1 MATIYKYKTTTTVDV
16 YRDINSF
23 DRNENP
29 ISTIPS
35 DKFVYGKYE
44 NSAQTFRQFY
54 NDPGGIQSIGWA
66 KTNFFIKDISYSP
79 ATTSSSTTT
88 NTTPKTNTNTSP
100 TKTKPKTNNTTVVNG
115 TVLPNS
121 NIYSQYIVKVSGG
134 LNIRQTTNANSTALG
149 SLPNGTRIYAKSA
162 IATGWSE
169 YSKDGKFPTGYVSSK
184 YLEKVTE
191 ASPPFAP
198 VTPITSPT
206 FSTSS
211 LASLVNLTPKPT
223 VYQANRADTLQNLEN
238 NNILQQ
244 DLKNVAALL
253 DPLKTAALNGT
264 LNKDTLKAFGNQLWE
279 TEKQKLIKAGTDNEL
294 ITLYKTKY
302 DLIKKE
308 LQLEA
313 EHALAI
319 IKLKYLRTPK
329 AVLTNAATGSE
340 RTANAGDIIRGE
352 GNLGETGS
360 FGPTLSQQLNNQQV
374 VTDSGTVDEATL
386 RLNEAI
392 AGSRFIPA
400 SLKFEIPTSIGDLY
414 PLDQKVID
422 DYLAAPTESRT
433 ELTVANL
440 YYYIQNSSEVQKR
453 NEQYTQKIAELQRSQ
468 IQPQINQN
476 GGFTNTNPFT
486 PNGGL
491 PASFAGNG
499 VTTVNGFNTTSK
511 KSPLTSL
518 TSYTPSPQLQTSTNN
533 IINANISFLQSS
545 VASNNNS
552 LNKYNGITDKRT
564 NSDAAI
570 RWLKL
575 WLAEDTSYKKNKSLI
590 DKAQEENNKA
600 INEILKDPFKKIKEE
615 YKKRKEARD
624 ALKRR
629 TKAEKRAC
637 RKRRAKKLAK
647 ATLKTITPILIN
659 YLSNKL
665 IDVVAQNNKIRALVE
680 RTNNYILLY
689 EGEDPV
695 FVYTS
700 PSSLYTLKTTSQ
712 GVTAGISPI
721 TLSFAKKVRDNAI
734 KIINNNR
741 KLLNDINKGIENAQ
755 KYISIFDVVVTI
767 ISSIPIPTSVPPG
780 IGVPVNLIMK
790 FVKILDKANRIILAI
805 SNYLP
810 QVTSILEPAIEKLNE
825 YESQIKAI
833 NETLDNAAA
842 SGVNDTPAMVGSG
855 QNSAGTTDPSVNG
868 VEYQGFRF
876 AIREEDTTYGS
887 KALKR
892 HYAVAIDANDTEVL
906 QSERSFTLDP
916 EDLVEQLKVVIDR
929 RKLSAGVRVS
939 ADGQTQSSGSF
950 QVAGAPDAE
959 IINNLSD
966 PYRNIGSATQIQQ
979 QIQAQQQQQQLSQQ
993 QFNQQQQE
1001 AQQQRPPLTQA
1012 QRRYYQDI
1020 VMNRDSPIGLR
1031 QSAELILRRNYV

>member
-66 KTNFFIKDISYSP
+66 RTYFFIQDMSYSP
-79 ATTSSSTTT
+79 ASSTSSTTT
-88 NTTPKTNTNTSP
+88 NTTPRTNTNTSS
-100 TKTKPKTNNTTVVNG
+100 TKTKPKTSNTTVVNG

-121 NIYSQYIVKVSGG
+121 TIYNQYIVKAAGG

-149 SLPNGTRIYAKSA
+149 SLPNKTRIYAKPA

-184 YLEKVTE
+184 FLEKVSA
-191 ASPPFAP
+191 ASTPFPP
-198 VTPITSPT
+198 VTPITASAPPPI
-206 FSTSS
+206 TS
-211 LASLVNLTPKPT
+211 LINLTPKST
-223 VYQANRADTLQNLEN
+223 VFQADNRADYLQNLET

-264 LNKDTLKAFGNQLWE
+264 LNKDTLKSFGNQLWE
-279 TEKQKLIKAGTDNEL
+279 TEKQKLIRAGTDNEL
-294 ITLYKTKY
+294 VTLYKTKY

-329 AVLTNAATGSE
+329 SVLTNAATGSE
-340 RTANAGDIIRGE
+340 RTANAGNIIRGE
-352 GNLGETGS
+352 GTLGETGS
-360 FGPTLSQQLNNQQV
+360 FGPTLSQQLNSQQV
-374 VTDSGTVDEATL
+374 VTNSGAVDEATL

-392 AGSRFIPA
+392 AGSSFIPA
-400 SLKFEIPTSIGDLY
+400 LLKFEIPTSIGDLY

-422 DYLAAPTESRT
+422 DYLATPTGSRT

-453 NEQYTQKIAELQRSQ
+453 NEQYTQKIAEFQKSQ
-468 IQPQINQN
+468 NQPQINQN

-499 VTTVNGFNTTSK
+499 VPTVNGFKTYNTK
-511 KSPLTSL
+511 NSPLTSL
-518 TSYTPSPQLQTSTNN
+518 TSYTPSPQLQAQTKNTV
-533 IINANISFLQSS
+533 NAGIAFLQSTIT
-545 VASNNNS
+545 SNNS
-552 LNKYNGITDKRT
+552 ALNKYDGITDKNT
-564 NSDAAI
+564 NPDAAV

-575 WLAEDTSYKKNKSLI
+575 WLAEDTSYRKNKAII

-600 INEILKDPFKKIKEE
+600 INEFLKDPFKKIKDEI
-615 YKKRKEARD
+615 KKRKEARD

-629 TKAEKRAC
+629 TKREKRAC

-647 ATLKTITPILIN
+647 AALKTITPILIN

-689 EGEDPV
+689 EGEDPI
-695 FVYTS
+695 FIYTS
-700 PSSLYTLKTTSQ
+700 PDSSLYKPKNTTQ
-712 GVTAGISPI
+712 GLTAAPPI

-734 KIINNNR
+734 KIINTNR

-755 KYISIFDVVVTI
+755 KYISIFDIIVTI
-767 ISSIPIPTSVPPG
+767 ISNIPIPSSVPPG
-780 IGVPVNLIMK
+780 IGVPVSLIMK
-790 FVKILDKANRIILAI
+790 FVKILDKANKIILAI

-825 YESQIKAI
+825 YENQIKAI
-833 NETLDNAAA
+833 NEKLDDAAA
-842 SGVNDTPAMVGSG
+842 SGINDTPAMVGSG
-855 QNSAGTTDPSVNG
+855 QNAAGTTDPSVNG

-916 EDLVEQLKVVIDR
+916 DDLVEQLKVVIDR
-929 RKLSAGVRVS
+929 RKLFAGVRVN

-950 QVAGAPDAE
+950 QVAGAPDAGV
-959 IINNLSD
+959 INKLSN
-966 PYRNIGSATQIQQ
+966 PYYQNDESATQIQQ
-979 QIQAQQQQQQLSQQ
+979 QILAQQQLQQQAQQPPQQQY
-993 QFNQQQQE
+993 
-1001 AQQQRPPLTQA
+1001 PPLTQA
-1012 QRRYYQDI
+1012 QRIYYQNI
-1020 VMNRDSPIGLR
+1020 IMSPIATR
-1031 QSAELILRRNYV
+1031 ADKAKAAEILKRNYV